1 MGKMPSMRQESILMW
16 LREES
21 PLTIVQL
28 AERLGVSA
36 MTVHRDLGKLAAE
49 KRVQKIHG
57 GVKLATT
64 TIPSVPTAATVPT
77 ATICKMCGMR
87 VARRTSFSIHNKQ
100 GETYHAC
107 CPHCGMLLL
116 QRCDDVDSAL
126 AREFLYGRMVNVH
139 QAFFVIDSDITLC
152 CMPSTICFASESDAA
167 RFQKGYGGQVM
178 DFETAVTFLTDHHS
192 HANRNV
198 MR

>member
-1 MGKMPSMRQESILMW
+1 MGKMPSKREESILMW

-28 AERLGVSA
+28 AERFAVST
-36 MTVHRDLGKLAAE
+36 MTVHRDLDKLAAA
-49 KRVQKIHG
+49 KLVQKVHG
-57 GVKLATT
+57 GVKLAAA
-64 TIPSVPTAATVPT
+64 TIQTVPT

-87 VARRTSFSIHNKQ
+87 VARRTSFSIHKRQ

-192 HANRNV
+192 HTNRDV